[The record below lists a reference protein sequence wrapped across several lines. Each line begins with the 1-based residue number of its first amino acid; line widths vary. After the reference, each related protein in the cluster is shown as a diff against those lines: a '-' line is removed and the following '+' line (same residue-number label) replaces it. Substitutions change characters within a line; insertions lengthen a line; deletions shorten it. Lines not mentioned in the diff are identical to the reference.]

1 MRKGSRECDEE
12 ARRCVRQPQRQA
24 GRESFGS
31 HHCCY
36 EVPCVLPENAKL
48 HTLISFDHK
57 SVFSQFWNQ
66 LKIQVKFEIARF
78 RW

>member
-1 MRKGSRECDEE
+1 
-12 ARRCVRQPQRQA
+12 
-24 GRESFGS
+24 
-31 HHCCY
+31 
-36 EVPCVLPENAKL
+36 L